1 MGQWADELKKI
12 APRKAENKK
21 MVEDKMELYQKAV
34 DAAQKFVGTHSKS
47 APKLSKALTEMM
59 EAEDDCAEVATEL
72 VALEQ
77 KLEKAKKDDKKDEM
91 KKIESEMKPLI
102 AKFDKGRKEMKAAG
116 AEVEKTVSEIAKEAV
131 AMQTAFA

>member
-1 MGQWADELKKI
+1 
-12 APRKAENKK
+12 
-21 MVEDKMELYQKAV
+21 MVEDKLELYQKGV
-34 DAAQKFVGTHSKS
+34 DAAQKFIGTHSKS

-102 AKFDKGRKEMKAAG
+102 AKFEKAGRR
-116 AEVEKTVSEIAKEAV
+116 
-131 AMQTAFA
+131 